1 MKKCFTLVEVLT
13 VIGIIC
19 ILAALMLPALSKAR
33 GKARGTSCANN
44 IRNVNIG
51 FMMYADDYNDYA
63 MPAKWGKA
71 AGENAMVDGQLFK
84 DDNLYYYCFN
94 PMVNTEGR
102 LVTPSYARSKG
113 DAWSKIIACPEL
125 LDPNEYDGDRL
136 LDRPKI
142 GIAYNGGIGK
152 TSQYDMGWH
161 RIVEPSAPARF
172 VTHMDRILR
181 SRVNGS
187 WSVAPYYSRPAGYN
201 DGYGENVPLEELKLE
216 FTRHVGYVNVAF
228 ADGHVAFNATW
239 EQFDECAGL
248 CYDKETL
255 GSAKFQM
262 NLVPTPLPSDGRP

>member
-44 IRNVNIG
+44 IRNVNLG

-71 AGENAMVDGQLFK
+71 AGENAVVDGELFK
-84 DDNLYYYCFN
+84 ADNLYYYCFN
-94 PMVNTEGR
+94 PIVNTEGR
-102 LVTPSYARSKG
+102 LVTPAYARSKG

-125 LDPNEYDGDRL
+125 SDPNEYDGDRL

-152 TSQYDMGWH
+152 TNQYDMGWH

-181 SRVNGS
+181 SRINGS
-187 WSVAPYYSRPAGYN
+187 WSIAPYYSRSAVYD
-201 DGYGENVPLEELKLE
+201 DGYGENVPLDELRQE
-216 FTRHVGYVNVAF
+216 FTRHAGYVNVAF
-228 ADGHVAFNATW
+228 ADGHVNFQATW
-239 EQFDECAGL
+239 EQFDECAGI
-248 CYDKETL
+248 CYDQDAL
-255 GSAKFQM
+255 ASAKFQM
-262 NLVPTPLPSDGRP
+262 NLVPTPQPKK